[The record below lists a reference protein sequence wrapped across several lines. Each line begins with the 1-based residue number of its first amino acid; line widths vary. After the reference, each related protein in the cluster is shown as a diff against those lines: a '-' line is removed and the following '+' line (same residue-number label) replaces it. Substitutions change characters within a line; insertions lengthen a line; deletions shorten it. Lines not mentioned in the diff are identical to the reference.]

1 MNIHRMKESTDRI
14 PLKYAYW
21 RSAMIMRPLTW
32 LLLAPAFVLLLLTAG
47 FADTLRYGAEIWD
60 LHPERQD
67 QMWSQVN
74 YDPMPADPFFESDG
88 LLYSDGYYSPYKNE
102 VPGKGPHRIKHT
114 AECFSN
120 VPGGRSLIKF
130 CDARFIGPHRIDLLI
145 HVLGGFE
152 YVGLRIWIRDGKFKS
167 AYWGDSS
174 RGRLT
179 TRQKLTLDKKTYQKG
194 DVIKGRIDFEGIKS
208 LHGIKPH
215 GLVSTIKIYGFFKTI
230 VE

>member
-1 MNIHRMKESTDRI
+1 
-14 PLKYAYW
+14 
-21 RSAMIMRPLTW
+21 MIIRPLTW
-32 LLLAPAFVLLLLTAG
+32 LLLAPAFALLLLTAG
-47 FADTLRYGAEIWD
+47 IADAVRYGAEMWE
-60 LHPERQD
+60 LRRGPHD

-74 YDPMPADPFFESDG
+74 YDPIPADPFFESNG
-88 LLYSDGYYSPYKNE
+88 LLYSRGYVPYTFE
-102 VPGKGPHRIKHT
+102 VPGKGPNREKHT

-174 RGRLT
+174 RKSPT

-194 DVIKGRIDFEGIKS
+194 DVIKGRIDFECINGLDVIK
-208 LHGIKPH
+208 
-215 GLVSTIKIYGFFKTI
+215 VYGFFKTI

>member
-1 MNIHRMKESTDRI
+1 MKESTDRI

-32 LLLAPAFVLLLLTAG
+32 LFLALAFALLLLTAG
-47 FADTLRYGAEIWD
+47 IADAVRYGTEMWD
-60 LHPERQD
+60 LRRGPHD
-67 QMWSQVN
+67 QIWSRIN
-74 YDPMPADPFFESDG
+74 YDPKLSDPFFESNG
-88 LLYSDGYYSPYKNE
+88 LLYSDGYDPYKTE
-102 VPGKGPHRIKHT
+102 VPGKGPNREKHT

-120 VPGGRSLIKF
+120 ALGGRSLIKF

-145 HVLGGFE
+145 HVQGGFE

-194 DVIKGRIDFEGIKS
+194 DVIKGRIDFECIRGQGPDVIN
-208 LHGIKPH
+208 
-215 GLVSTIKIYGFFKTI
+215 IYGFFKTI